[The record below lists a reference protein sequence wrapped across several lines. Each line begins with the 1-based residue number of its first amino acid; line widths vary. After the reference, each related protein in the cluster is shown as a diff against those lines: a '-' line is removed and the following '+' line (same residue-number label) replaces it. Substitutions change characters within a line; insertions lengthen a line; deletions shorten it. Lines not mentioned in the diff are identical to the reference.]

1 MVKTYD
7 FKEVSVLFGG
17 QQLTGFAEGDSVT
30 VEPDADDYALQM
42 GADGEGTRSKSNNQA
57 ATITIRL
64 QQGSAANDILNG
76 FRLADQVSNGG
87 VQPLLVK
94 DNSGRSLHFAETAWI
109 QRAPPAGFGNEAGER
124 EWVLRTDKMVSTFGG
139 N

>member
-30 VEPDADDYALQM
+30 VEHDAEDYTLQM
-42 GADGEGTRSKSNNQA
+42 GADGEGTRAKSNNLA
-57 ATITIRL
+57 ATITLRM
-64 QQGSAANDILNG
+64 QQGSSSNDTLNG
-76 FRLADQVSNGG
+76 FRLADQVDNSG
-87 VQPLLVK
+87 VQPFLVK
-94 DNSGRSLHFAETAWI
+94 DNNGTSLHFAEGAWV
-109 QRAPPAGFGNEAGER
+109 QKAPPAGFGNEAGER
-124 EWVLRTDKMVSTFGG
+124 EWVLRTDKMVSNFGG